1 MRMNGKTAM
10 KTVKNQ
16 ERIRCR
22 VALPLTI
29 GCALTVAALSTGSAM
44 FLAAAILVWTLI
56 AAGFL
61 GVWQAARTLTVT
73 ALLSDATVQRGEDV
87 KLDIQVKYGGIL
99 PIAPLTVDV
108 AAGPDRPA
116 QQLTL
121 SGMPGSRQRLTLT
134 FHAAHV
140 GVTSP
145 GVKRVVIS
153 DLLGMFTVE
162 KSPKAQGGE
171 LIVLPLP
178 FDVGELTYAAGDSGT
193 ESMARASEDISNPS
207 DVRTYQQ
214 GDALKKIHWK
224 LSARK
229 QELMVRRYEAPVM
242 PDALVLLDSSKPPRT
257 ADENAQLDL
266 RDALLETAASVM
278 YQNIQ
283 TEHPAKLP
291 IHGDHPIELDR
302 GMGMPVIL
310 EALARVDFSAPDKFD
325 RMLLLEMRRMRKVGC
340 TVVVSARLNS
350 RMVDVM
356 AAMRRMGPYLRL
368 YLITFDPDDQ
378 TKLPL
383 ISKLQ
388 SAGVEVCYVTPV
400 QV

>member
-1 MRMNGKTAM
+1 MDTMKRM
-10 KTVKNQ
+10 
-16 ERIRCR
+16 ERIHCR
-22 VALPLTI
+22 IALPVTI
-29 GCALTVAALSTGSAM
+29 AGALTLAALSTGSAM
-44 FLAAAILVWTLI
+44 FLGAALLVWALI

-61 GVWQAARTLTVT
+61 GVWWAARTLTIT
-73 ALLSDATVQRGEDV
+73 ALLTDATVQRGEDV
-87 KLDIQVKYGGIL
+87 ALEIGVKYHGLI

-108 AAGPDRPA
+108 TAGPDRPA
-116 QQLTL
+116 QTLTL
-121 SGMPGSRQRLTLT
+121 SGMPGSQQKLTLN

-162 KSPKAQGGE
+162 RTPRSSGGE

-178 FDVGELTYAAGDSGT
+178 FDVGELTYAAGDSGS
-193 ESMARASEDISNPS
+193 ESMARASEDVTSPS

-214 GDALKKIHWK
+214 GDAMKKIHWK
-224 LSARK
+224 LSMRK
-229 QELMVRRYEAPVM
+229 QELMVRRFEAPVM
-242 PDALVLLDSSKPPRT
+242 PDALVLLDCSKPPRT

-283 TEHPAKLP
+283 TDHPAKLP

-310 EALARVDFSAPDKFD
+310 EALSRVDFSAPDKFD
-325 RMLLLEMRRMRKVGC
+325 RMLMLEMRRMRKVGC

-356 AAMRRMGPYLRL
+356 IAMRRMGPYLRL
-368 YLITFDPDDQ
+368 YLITFDPEDQ

-388 SAGVEVCYVTPV
+388 SAGIEVCYVTPV
-400 QV
+400 QM

>member
-1 MRMNGKTAM
+1 MSM
-10 KTVKNQ
+10 KTK

-22 VALPLTI
+22 IALPLTI
-29 GCALTVAALSTGSAM
+29 AAALTVAALSTGSPM
-44 FLAAAILVWTLI
+44 FLGAALLVWALLATGLI
-56 AAGFL
+56 
-61 GVWQAARTLTVT
+61 GVWWAARTLTVSS
-73 ALLSDATVQRGEDV
+73 LLTDTTVQRGENV
-87 KLDIQVKYGGIL
+87 TLEIAVQYRGLIPV
-99 PIAPLTVDV
+99 APLTVEI

-116 QQLTL
+116 QQLTM
-121 SGMPGSRQRLTLT
+121 SGMPGSRQKLTLNY
-134 FHAAHV
+134 HAAHV
-140 GVTSP
+140 GVTRP
-145 GVKRVVIS
+145 GVERIIIS
-153 DLLGMFTVE
+153 DLLGLYTVE
-162 KSPKAQGGE
+162 KTPAARGGE

-193 ESMARASEDISNPS
+193 ESMARAAEDASSPS

-214 GDALKKIHWK
+214 GDAMKKIHWK

-229 QELMVRRYEAPVM
+229 QELMVRRFEAPVM
-242 PDALVLLDSSKPPRT
+242 PDALVLLDCSKPPRT
-257 ADENAQLDL
+257 ADETARLDL

-278 YQNIQ
+278 LQNIQ

-310 EALARVDFSAPDKFD
+310 EALSRVDFSAPDKFD
-325 RMLLLEMRRMRKVGC
+325 RMLMLEMRRMRKVGC
-340 TVVVSARLNS
+340 TVVISARLNS

-356 AAMRRMGPYLRL
+356 TAMRRMGPYLRL

-378 TKLPL
+378 GKLPL

-388 SAGVEVCYVTPV
+388 SAGIEVCYVTPV